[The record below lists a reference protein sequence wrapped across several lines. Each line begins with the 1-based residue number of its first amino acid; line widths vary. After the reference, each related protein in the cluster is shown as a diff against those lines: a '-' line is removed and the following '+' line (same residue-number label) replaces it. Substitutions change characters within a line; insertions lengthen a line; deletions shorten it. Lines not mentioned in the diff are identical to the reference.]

1 MVYTSAVNTWSRGSV
16 NDCHKKKKNFTV
28 ALKPVLLVVI
38 IIAVVVVV
46 LALINKT

>member
-16 NDCHKKKKNFTV
+16 NDCHKKKNLTV